1 MRRHVGLSSLSPHQT
16 ASADAYSSLSSSLS
30 AAQLGTLQAQLST
43 FQAALH
49 SFANKHRARI
59 LSDPA
64 FRTQFSE
71 MCRELGVDPLGSG
84 GRRGGLWDS
93 FLGVGDWT
101 YALAVQ
107 VVDVC
112 LASRERNGGLIE
124 IDEVVRG
131 VSRLRSGPANSK
143 GKSIT
148 SSAQDDKDAAVTAQ
162 DVIRAIDALKPLGCG
177 YTVITAGNKQMIR
190 CVAAELDTDSLTLLQ
205 AASEAGQGYV
215 TVSALRRWTATSSS
229 IRGPVQGW
237 TEQRALHAIE
247 KALMAE
253 GMVWVDD
260 QASGEL
266 QYWLPSLFDFT
277 EATPSDRALAA
288 G

>member
-16 ASADAYSSLSSSLS
+16 ASADAFSSLSSSLS
-30 AAQLGTLQAQLST
+30 AAQLSTLQSQLST
-43 FQAALH
+43 FQSALRT
-49 SFANKHRARI
+49 FANKHRTRI

-84 GRRGGLWDS
+84 GRKGGLWDS

-124 IDEVVRG
+124 VDEVVRG
-131 VSRLRSGPANSK
+131 VSRLRSGPPTK
-143 GKSIT
+143 GKKT
-148 SSAQDDKDAAVTAQ
+148 AAVLPQDDATAVTAQ

-190 CVAAELDTDSLTLLQ
+190 CVAAELNTDSLSLLR
-205 AASEAGQGYV
+205 AANEDGQGYV
-215 TVSALRRWTATSSS
+215 TVSSLRRWTGNRQT
-229 IRGPVQGW
+229 GNFGW
-237 TEQRALHAIE
+237 TELRALNAIE

-260 QASGEL
+260 QEAGEL

-277 EATPSDRALAA
+277 EATPQNDGVLAV

>member
-16 ASADAYSSLSSSLS
+16 ASADAYSSLSTSLS
-30 AAQLGTLQAQLST
+30 AAQLTSLESQLST
-43 FQAALH
+43 FQTALRT
-49 SFANKHRARI
+49 FASKHRARI

-84 GRRGGLWDS
+84 GGRKGGLWDS

-131 VSRLRSGPANSK
+131 VSRLRSGPTRSK
-143 GKSIT
+143 GKQVQPD
-148 SSAQDDKDAAVTAQ
+148 AEAAVTSQ
-162 DVIRAIDALKPLGCG
+162 DIIRAIDALKPLGCG

-205 AASEAGQGYV
+205 AASESGQGYV
-215 TVSALRRWTATSSS
+215 TVSSLRRWTGS
-229 IRGPVQGW
+229 IRQNGQDW
-237 TEQRALHAIE
+237 SEQRALNAID

-260 QASGEL
+260 QEAGEP

-277 EATPSDRALAA
+277 EATGGEAALAA